1 MRKDW
6 KAELVCVAR
15 ALVMLAAS
23 LALIAWPVAG
33 TAQERA
39 RAEDAFEESVGGA
52 EAALAGLDEQIA
64 ASEPVIEYITADKF
78 DDADKQEAASA
89 ALEREREISGREA
102 DAETEHRSTDE
113 LEQAAE
119 QNSRLASEADEAATA
134 LKAASDALAEG
145 YTAQLQE
152 RLTDALDKAQS
163 VYESSD
169 GWADGEVRE
178 ALKSAIEA
186 ASAEGMGYKDMEAA
200 LSELEDAASKAEQ
213 QEEDARAAAAAAASA
228 SSGPSSSGA
237 SSGAS
242 SSDTWYVS
250 YIWGGQAEIDTGA
263 VVQWK
268 SGYFC
273 AHNWSSGG
281 VMIASKPSYVVVDG
295 VTYRYVSSINVAR
308 DTTWGEVSGFALAN
322 GGIAFQTCSGDTYL
336 ITHYEPV

>member
-1 MRKDW
+1 MIFNWLLIAGLPIDP
-6 KAELVCVAR
+6 APAVPAAR
-15 ALVMLAAS
+15 A
-23 LALIAWPVAG
+23 
-33 TAQERA
+33 
-39 RAEDAFEESVGGA
+39 
-52 EAALAGLDEQIA
+52 
-64 ASEPVIEYITADKF
+64 
-78 DDADKQEAASA
+78 
-89 ALEREREISGREA
+89 
-102 DAETEHRSTDE
+102 
-113 LEQAAE
+113 
-119 QNSRLASEADEAATA
+119 AATA
-134 LKAASDALAEG
+134 CRAKWASRANDQRKGPYYRTL
-145 YTAQLQE
+145 
-152 RLTDALDKAQS
+152 LDQ
-163 VYESSD
+163 VD
-169 GWADGEVRE
+169 
-178 ALKSAIEA
+178 
-186 ASAEGMGYKDMEAA
+186 DMEAA

>member
-1 MRKDW
+1 M
-6 KAELVCVAR
+6 A
-15 ALVMLAAS
+15 
-23 LALIAWPVAG
+23 VAG

-78 DDADKQEAASA
+78 DDAGKQEAASA
-89 ALEREREISGREA
+89 ALERAREISGREA

-200 LSELEDAASKAEQ
+200 LSELRTRHPRRSSRKKTHGRQPPQRPRRQAARPQAEHPA
-213 QEEDARAAAAAAASA
+213 ARRLRTHGTLAT
-228 SSGPSSSGA
+228 SGA
-237 SSGAS
+237 
-242 SSDTWYVS
+242 
-250 YIWGGQAEIDTGA
+250 GQAEIDTGA